1 MYKTPNKY
9 YEDNHKENSKLSFK
23 AFQKRS
29 EFWQGVLV
37 ASASLYGILVSLHD
51 NFQEPLCTR
60 VVFLCLT
67 VVLTIGVS
75 TAGVTLYNYAIL
87 LERHRQEVEKELLS
101 ALNKDALVSEVHRFI
116 KEGGVCRM
124 VGSVC
129 IAKYTFSITRIHHPK
144 NVRELTLS
152 LSFHKGILQ

>member
-60 VVFLCLT
+60 VVFLCLI

-101 ALNKDALVSEVHRFI
+101 ALNKDALVSEVHT
-116 KEGGVCRM
+116 G
-124 VGSVC
+124 
-129 IAKYTFSITRIHHPK
+129 
-144 NVRELTLS
+144 LS
-152 LSFHKGILQ
+152 KK

>member
-101 ALNKDALVSEVHRFI
+101 ALNKDALVSEVHTGLSK
-116 KEGGVCRM
+116 KEEFVEWLALFALL
-124 VGSVC
+124 
-129 IAKYTFSITRIHHPK
+129 ITPFLLLAYT
-144 NVRELTLS
+144 
-152 LSFHKGILQ
+152 ILKMYVN

>member
-51 NFQEPLCTR
+51 NFQEPL
-60 VVFLCLT
+60 
-67 VVLTIGVS
+67 
-75 TAGVTLYNYAIL
+75 
-87 LERHRQEVEKELLS
+87 
-101 ALNKDALVSEVHRFI
+101 
-116 KEGGVCRM
+116 
-124 VGSVC
+124 
-129 IAKYTFSITRIHHPK
+129 
-144 NVRELTLS
+144 
-152 LSFHKGILQ
+152 

>member
-1 MYKTPNKY
+1 M
-9 YEDNHKENSKLSFK
+9 L
-23 AFQKRS
+23 
-29 EFWQGVLV
+29 
-37 ASASLYGILVSLHD
+37 SASIPLDENKFLSNIPVFLLFYPAIHGKTIPDELTYSLLLGTKPTLLD

-101 ALNKDALVSEVHRFI
+101 ALNKDALVSEVHTGLSK
-116 KEGGVCRM
+116 KEEFVEWLALFALL
-124 VGSVC
+124 STPFLLL
-129 IAKYTFSITRIHHPK
+129 AYT
-144 NVRELTLS
+144 
-152 LSFHKGILQ
+152 ILKMCVI